1 MENVYLFGAGYWGKN
16 AYYKLKGRLNIL
28 AFIDN
33 NVSKRNSNKLFGI
46 PIIDGACLNNI
57 DMSESDIIICIRD
70 YFDVAD
76 QLVNSGID
84 SYYIYFD
91 GFLFHNDPKEIM
103 MSVELYDFT
112 YSKKSSNEKNILF
125 VQNCACIRTHKIAS
139 VMKTAG
145 YRVFLLYSFLPPI
158 EQYKEYEK
166 LYDEIWTFTSID
178 GIKSFINDGEFDIVH
193 CSNEPDILVNIANLT
208 DKPVVADTHDM
219 TSMRDLP
226 QTESAL
232 LEYLANNRCSG
243 NIYPSQGVKD
253 YAEKKYGL
261 KDTEVYV
268 LENLILDQKV
278 LKPSTK
284 KSDIDH
290 ELHCVYEGGIEF
302 TRNELPKYF
311 VDIWAK
317 MVEEG
322 IHIHF
327 YSSNAEQCKQLEQKS
342 KYLHYE
348 GNVGSDELIQAM
360 AQYDCGLAIYNVL
373 KKNKPLV
380 ETYSPNKICEYLE
393 AGIPVA
399 SNVDS
404 LIRFVR
410 EHNVGDEVVLS
421 GSIKNQ
427 LEQVAIKHVPPDFL
441 KNNGL
446 TMISR
451 TEELINFYERVQK
464 RAKCKQR

>member
-1 MENVYLFGAGYWGKN
+1 MKNVYLFGAGYWGKN

-33 NVSKRNSNKLFGI
+33 NVSKRDSNELFGI
-46 PIIDGACLNNI
+46 PIIDGTCLDNI
-57 DMSESDIIICIRD
+57 DMSDSDIIICIRD
-70 YFDVAD
+70 YFEVAD
-76 QLVNSGID
+76 QLVNLGID

-91 GFLFHNDPKEIM
+91 GFLYHNDQTEIM
-103 MSVELYDFT
+103 MSVEVYDFK
-112 YSKKSSNEKNILF
+112 YSKKNRDEKNILF

-139 VMKTAG
+139 VMKAAG
-145 YRVFLLYSFLPPI
+145 YKVFLLYSLLPPI

-166 LYDEIWTFTSID
+166 IYDEIWTFTSID
-178 GIKSFINDGEFDIVH
+178 GINKFIENGEFDVVH

-208 DKPVVADTHDM
+208 NKPVVADTHDM

-232 LEYLANNRCSG
+232 LEYLANNRCNG

-261 KDTEVYV
+261 KNTEVYV
-268 LENLILDQKV
+268 LENLILDQKT
-278 LKPSTK
+278 LKPLTK

-302 TRNELPKYF
+302 TRSELPKYF
-311 VDIWAK
+311 EDIWTK
-317 MVEEG
+317 MAEEG

-327 YSSNAEQCKQLEQKS
+327 YSSNAEQCKKLEKKC

-348 GNVGSDELIQAM
+348 GNVGSNDLIQEM
-360 AQYDCGLAIYNVL
+360 VQYDCGLAIYNVM
-373 KKNKPLV
+373 KKNKSLV

-399 SNVDS
+399 SNVNS
-404 LIRFVR
+404 HIQFIR
-410 EHNVGDEVVLS
+410 EHNVGDGVDISV
-421 GSIKNQ
+421 SIKTQ
-427 LEQVAIKHVPPDFL
+427 LERIVAKRVPVDFL
-441 KNNGL
+441 KNNRL
-446 TMISR
+446 TMVSR
-451 TEELINFYERVQK
+451 TEELITFYEKVRE
-464 RAKCKQR
+464 RFNSN